1 MRRKHTRRVFPCKI
15 AYVRTGVRCTH
26 VQRKRSNGT
35 WEARITVGTDPMT
48 GKLISKS
55 VYGRTQKDCRQK
67 LKALQDKLEGR
78 SSKTAAFV
86 ENAAAELEAEKER
99 R

>member
-1 MRRKHTRRVFPCKI
+1 MALKR
-15 AYVRTGVRCTH
+15 ANGEGNL
-26 VQRKRSNGT
+26 RKRSNGT

-67 LKALQDKLEGR
+67 LKALQDKLGGR

-86 ENAAAELEAEKER
+86 ENAAAELEAEKEMTVGEWLDIWLAE
-99 R
+99 